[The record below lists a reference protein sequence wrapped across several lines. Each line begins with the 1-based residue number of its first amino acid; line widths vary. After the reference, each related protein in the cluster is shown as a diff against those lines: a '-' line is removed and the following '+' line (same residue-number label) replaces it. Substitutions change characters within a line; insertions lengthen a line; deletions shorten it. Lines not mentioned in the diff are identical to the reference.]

1 MKLNRVAAV
10 VAVVLAVIFAT
21 SCGETFRQ
29 VATPIFS
36 GGGDPQNLRYAVVIS
51 DSATGGQGTGTQINV
66 SGDTVA
72 SQVALG
78 TGSIHATILGNQI
91 WTANSLEAS
100 TTHYFSFLG
109 AAAQPGTTT
118 LSAPPVFMF
127 ANSSTVFAALKNPN
141 PLLPGTQI
149 SIINPA
155 AAIEAAP
162 VTVGTSPVAITGT
175 SDGSRVYVANQGS
188 NNVTVVNSDGSVKT
202 TIPVGTSPSAIAI
215 NQDSSLVYVVNSG
228 SNSVS
233 VIDTATEAVTTTIPV
248 GPNPTF
254 AKFDPVALRLYV
266 ANTGGN
272 TVSVISVTSLVATA
286 TVGANPTG
294 VAPLADGTRYYVCHS
309 GATVASVVSSLSNT
323 QIRTIPVGS
332 GAKSCAASPESSK
345 VYVANTAS
353 GTVSVIRT
361 SDDTV
366 VATVT
371 LPAGQ
376 RPQYVFISN

>member
-10 VAVVLAVIFAT
+10 AAVALAVIFST

-29 VATPIFS
+29 VATPIFT
-36 GGGDPQNLRYAVVIS
+36 GGGDPQNVRFAVVIS
-51 DSATGGQGTGTQINV
+51 DSSTGGQGAGTQINV

-72 SQVALG
+72 SQLPLG
-78 TGSIHATILGNQI
+78 VGSIHAALVGSQV
-91 WTANSLEAS
+91 WTANSLENS
-100 TTHYFSFLG
+100 TSRYFPVFGSAL
-109 AAAQPGTTT
+109 QPSTTT

-127 ANSSTVFAALKNPN
+127 ANSTAVFAALKATN
-141 PLLPGTQI
+141 QI
-149 SIINPA
+149 SIINPS

-175 SDGSRVYVANQGS
+175 SDGSRIYVANQGS
-188 NNVTVVNSDGSVKT
+188 ANVTVVNSDGSIKT
-202 TIPVGTSPSAIAI
+202 TIPVGASPSAITI
-215 NQDSSLVYVVNSG
+215 NQDSSLVYVANSG

-233 VIDTATEAVTTTIPV
+233 VIDTATETVTATIPV
-248 GPNPTF
+248 GANPTF
-254 AKFDPVALRLYV
+254 VKFDPVALRLYV

-272 TVSVISVTSLVATA
+272 TVSVITGSSLLATA

-309 GATVASVVSSLSNT
+309 GATTASVVNALNNT

-332 GAKSCAASPESSK
+332 GALSCAASPDSSK

-366 VATVT
+366 VTTVT

-376 RPQYVFISN
+376 RPKYVVVTP